1 MRKTAMIKNG
11 TNLKE
16 RKVKKMGKRYME
28 RLVGKYCKIVT
39 KEPGEERA
47 NVVTGILEDVDYKDG
62 FILVDS
68 SQGLGCL
75 RIDTIIAIKP
85 GKKHRPENKP
95 RMNDDEADV
104 GIGTLIVFIAM
115 VLVAAVAASVI
126 MQTAENLQQ
135 RAYAVGKQTIRDVST
150 GLRVI
155 GVTGYTDVN
164 KTKLEYLAIAITP
177 RAGSYDIDL
186 NRTLLYIQLD
196 NYSVLSL
203 NLSSKANSVT
213 EGGIFHTLDLSRLN
227 ATNYGLIS
235 IHDRD
240 DSVMKTNGIST
251 TDQVILIVNLTAVL
265 PTTHG
270 LLPGEVL
277 EGKLVPDVGA
287 SGIFVVQS
295 PNAFKYRVCDV

>member
-1 MRKTAMIKNG
+1 
-11 TNLKE
+11 
-16 RKVKKMGKRYME
+16 ME

-85 GKKHRPENKP
+85 GKKHRPEKKTLY
-95 RMNDDEADV
+95 NDDEAEI

-126 MQTAENLQQ
+126 IQTAENLQQ
-135 RAYAVGKQTIRDVST
+135 RAYAVSKQTIQDVSS
-150 GLRVI
+150 GVRVI
-155 GVTGYTDVN
+155 SVTGYTDAN
-164 KTKLEYLAIAITP
+164 KTRIQYLAIAITP

-186 NRTLLYIQLD
+186 NKTLLYLQLD
-196 NYSVLSL
+196 DYSVLSL
-203 NLSSKANSVT
+203 NLSSKANRVA
-213 EGGIFHTLDLSRLN
+213 EYGIFHTLNESLLN
-227 ATNYGLIS
+227 STNFGVIS

-240 DSVMKTNGIST
+240 DSVMKTNGMST
-251 TDQVILIVNLTAVL
+251 TDQAILIVNLTAVL
-265 PTTHG
+265 PTTQG
-270 LLPGEVL
+270 LVPGEIL
-277 EGKLVPDVGA
+277 EGQLVPDVGS

-295 PNAFKYRVCDV
+295 PNAFKYRVCNL